1 MPQEDSDT
9 VKELT
14 GQVSHIMIVG
24 FNVDSLNAEKY
35 EGAANGNLEVNYN
48 PKIVSVEEASVNAF
62 DENVAKIEFEFNV
75 SYRVGNDVG
84 AEIVLEGNVLW
95 KGQLEEIIEEW
106 EENEKLPEKIQA
118 PLMNDLYRRCLSQ
131 AVGISDTL
139 GLLPPIPTPRVDQ

>member
-1 MPQEDSDT
+1 
-9 VKELT
+9 
-14 GQVSHIMIVG
+14 MIVG
-24 FNVDSLNAEKY
+24 FNIDSLNAEKY

-48 PKIVSVEEASVNAF
+48 PTIQEVTKTSVNAF
-62 DENVAKIEFEFNV
+62 EDEVAKIDFEFVV
-75 SYRVGNDVG
+75 SYNVGDDLG
-84 AEIVLEGNVLW
+84 AEITLEGNVLW

-106 EENEKLPEKIQA
+106 DENEAIPEKIQA

>member
-1 MPQEDSDT
+1 
-9 VKELT
+9 
-14 GQVSHIMIVG
+14 MIVG

-48 PKIVSVEEASVNAF
+48 PKILDIQEASVNAF
-62 DENVAKIEFEFNV
+62 DEKVAKIEFEFNV
-75 SYRVGNDVG
+75 SYNVGDDVG

-106 EENEKLPEKIQA
+106 DENEKLLEKIQA

-139 GLLPPIPTPRVDQ
+139 GLLPPIPTPRVDN